1 MTGTFR
7 QRCRSPPWAT
17 VAHPSLV
24 AGVCRRDGRPGA
36 GNTMD
41 GLSVAPPV
49 VRHRQQALDLMTGV
63 RQGLQKVRQ
72 TVVMRTNPGKIIVEV
87 YRCPTSGDGHQRAP
101 RAIRG
106 GWGVSLS
113 VLGVGR
119 CPDALGVFGVSRVA
133 FCQSGVRSWVNG
145 SVRSAR
151 STVSSLLIISLR
163 KKPR

>member
-63 RQGLQKVRQ
+63 RQGLQKVHQ
-72 TVVMRTNPGKIIVEV
+72 SSLTRTLAHQGPAEYACSGKIV
-87 YRCPTSGDGHQRAP
+87 
-101 RAIRG
+101 
-106 GWGVSLS
+106 
-113 VLGVGR
+113 
-119 CPDALGVFGVSRVA
+119 
-133 FCQSGVRSWVNG
+133 
-145 SVRSAR
+145 
-151 STVSSLLIISLR
+151 
-163 KKPR
+163 